1 MTGTVR
7 LRAARAA
14 GLLAMASLVSPALL
28 TGCSTPAPTA
38 REAASPTSTALK
50 RLPRKNQEQRATVA
64 VYEVSSNLYELPAR
78 GATEMFKSALVKSGQ
93 FRVVDRSRLSRSVM
107 AEKQM
112 NAAGQTTGA
121 TAQKQL
127 LGAEYI
133 FEAEITELAAGKS
146 GSSTGVNIAGM
157 NIGGASGS
165 DTIGLDVSI
174 VDAATGEVVDAV
186 TVRRKLASS
195 AASVSGVSALVG
207 RVMADRGKVASAYT
221 PDVSHTSTRKDS
233 LDAGLRECVEE
244 AVRLLALRFEPAVRP

>member
-1 MTGTVR
+1 MSGTWR
-7 LRAARAA
+7 LPMARAA
-14 GLLAMASLVSPALL
+14 GLLAVASLVTMAPLS
-28 TGCSTPAPTA
+28 GCSSRAPTA
-38 REAASPTSTALK
+38 HEAVSPTSTALRK
-50 RLPRKNQEQRATVA
+50 LPRKNPEQRATVA
-64 VYEVSSNLYELPAR
+64 VYEVSSHLYELPPR

-93 FRVVDRSRLSRSVM
+93 FRVVDRSKLGRSVM

-127 LGAEYI
+127 LGVEYI

-146 GSSTGVNIAGM
+146 GASTGVNIAGM

-165 DTIGLDVSI
+165 DMIGLDVSI
-174 VDAATGEVVDAV
+174 VDATTGEVVDAV

-195 AASVSGVSALVG
+195 AASFSGVSAVVG
-207 RVMADRGKVASAYT
+207 RVMADRGKTASAYT
-221 PDVSHTSTRKDS
+221 PDISHTSTRKDS

-244 AVRLLALRFEPAVRP
+244 AVRLLALRFEPVARP